1 MGTRLTGS
9 DVKAVNITADTVAL
23 DADGISVAAA
33 VGEDAALTI
42 GGALASGGSVTLS
55 HGRIVTILSAGDDSA
70 ISFTVVGTDVDGD
83 AQTESITGANAGTA
97 TGAVYFLTIT
107 SITAV
112 GDPAGNVSAGVNASA
127 ADVIWEGRARFQGLN
142 LVCTGTAGVLDFLTT
157 SPTGTSIYKVGTV
170 ASATTTRDLTIPD
183 EGMIFASG
191 IYVQYTVSTFNTL
204 TVFRA

>member
-33 VGEDAALTI
+33 VGNNAALTI
-42 GGALASGGSVTLS
+42 GGALASGGAVSLS
-55 HGRIVTILSAGDDSA
+55 HGRVVTILSAGDDSA
-70 ISFTVVGTDVDGD
+70 ISFTVTGTDVNSDS
-83 AQTESITGANAGTA
+83 QTESITGANAGTA
-97 TGAVYFLTIT
+97 TGSKYFLTI
-107 SITAV
+107 SGISAV
-112 GDPAGNVSAGVNASA
+112 GNPAGNVSAGVNASA
-127 ADVIWEGRARFQGLN
+127 ADVIWEGRARFQGIN

-170 ASATTTRDLTIPD
+170 ASATASRDLTIPS

>member
-1 MGTRLTGS
+1 MGTRITGS

-33 VGEDAALTI
+33 VGNNAALVI
-42 GGALASGGSVTLS
+42 GGALSSGGSVTLS
-55 HGRIVTILSAGDDSA
+55 HGRVVTILSAGDDSA
-70 ISFTVVGTDVDGD
+70 KSFTVTGTDVSSD

-97 TGAVYFLTIT
+97 TGSKYFLTI
-107 SITAV
+107 SGISAV
-112 GDPAGNVSAGVNASA
+112 GNPAGNVSAGINASA
-127 ADVIWEGRARFQGLN
+127 ADVIWAGRARFQGLN

-170 ASATTTRDLTIPD
+170 ASATSTRDLTIPD